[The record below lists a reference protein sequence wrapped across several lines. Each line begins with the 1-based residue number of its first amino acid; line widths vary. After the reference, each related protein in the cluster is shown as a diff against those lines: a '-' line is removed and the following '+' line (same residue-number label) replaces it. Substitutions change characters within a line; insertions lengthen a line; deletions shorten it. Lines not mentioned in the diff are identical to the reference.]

1 MQEGT
6 SLVWR
11 NAFFPYVLTI
21 GDVVDSTADTYT
33 YTYTYTYTLIPLIML
48 TYYYSLPLSHV
59 CIDFAIQSIY
69 LSQPKTNE
77 LLRV

>member
-11 NAFFPYVLTI
+11 NAFFSFVLTI

-33 YTYTYTYTLIPLIML
+33 YTYTYTCTYTCTYTYTYTYTLIRLIPNIHTQYTFFCL
-48 TYYYSLPLSHV
+48 
-59 CIDFAIQSIY
+59 
-69 LSQPKTNE
+69 
-77 LLRV
+77 

>member
-21 GDVVDSTADTYT
+21 GDVVDSTADTYA
-33 YTYTYTYTLIPLIML
+33 YTYTYTYTPTRLKML
-48 TYYYSLPLSHV
+48 NIYY
-59 CIDFAIQSIY
+59 
-69 LSQPKTNE
+69 
-77 LLRV
+77 

>member
-21 GDVVDSTADTYT
+21 GDVVDSTADT